1 MTHLHSYWD
10 LVEYFTRKSSCVGE
24 KGLRERS
31 WKPKSWSK
39 PFILKLKKHGTG
51 RLWFVQ
57 GPSVEWRTGLRQESL
72 SSLPVRISFIHKPYL
87 SAPLFR
93 GALLLL
99 CFCSQDCN
107 LKRNPSKKYLT
118 STISH
123 INNHFLDLDNELRQ
137 VWLMAI
143 FSCKITSAKAIN
155 HKVFWEARVL

>member
-1 MTHLHSYWD
+1 MKTKE
-10 LVEYFTRKSSCVGE
+10 LVQSFHFKVKETRN
-24 KGLRERS
+24 REVVICPRS
-31 WKPKSWSK
+31 LS
-39 PFILKLKKHGTG
+39 
-51 RLWFVQ
+51 
-57 GPSVEWRTGLRQESL
+57 EWRTGLRQESL
-72 SSLPVRISFIHKPYL
+72 SSLPVRISFIHKAYL

-155 HKVFWEARVL
+155 HKVFWEAQVL